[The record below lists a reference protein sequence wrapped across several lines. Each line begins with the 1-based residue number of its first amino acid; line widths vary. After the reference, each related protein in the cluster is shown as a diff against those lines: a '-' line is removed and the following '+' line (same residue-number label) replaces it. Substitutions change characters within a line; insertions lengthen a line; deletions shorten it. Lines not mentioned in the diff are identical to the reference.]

1 MKTINSIR
9 FTQTKGGHLA
19 AIINNELSVV
29 RNPEKEP
36 AYCMYHNISKGID
49 IEATPELIEEF
60 TTQFHIIEKRNEDER
75 EEKKQAAV
83 EAERKRI
90 QDLED
95 FVKGMTPQDF
105 GEAFNLKSVETASHW
120 SDLYEGR
127 SSFALI
133 VSSDKELEALEIAIR
148 VNAWTG
154 DYVELCNRAGEHHHT
169 FNSVYD
175 LKYYRRNVESYFNE
189 KYFLRTRENEEEY
202 FLDRVKEAESMEE
215 ISDIVSEFKNM
226 EEGYYSTC
234 GSLVYEGVTF
244 ENLWGYY
251 YDVYSYSFGF
261 KFSSKD
267 IYYNGVEA
275 EEEEEEETEE

>member
-9 FTQTKGGHLA
+9 FTQTKGGHMA

-36 AYCMYHNISKGID
+36 AYCMYNNISKGID

-60 TTQFHIIEKRNEDER
+60 TIQFQTIEKRNEDER
-75 EEKKQAAV
+75 EERRQAAL
-83 EAERKRI
+83 ESERKRI

-105 GEAFNLKSVETASHW
+105 GEAFNIKSVETASHW
-120 SDLYEGR
+120 SDLHEGR

-133 VSSDKELEALEIAIR
+133 VSGDKELEAIEIAIR
-148 VNAWTG
+148 VNDWAG
-154 DYVELCNRAGEHHHT
+154 DYGELCNRAGEHHHT
-169 FNSVYD
+169 FSSVYD
-175 LKYYRRNVESYFNE
+175 LKDYRRNVENYFDE
-189 KYFLRTRENEEEY
+189 KYFLRTRDNEEES
-202 FLDRVKEAESMEE
+202 FIERVKEADSMEE
-215 ISDIVSEFKNM
+215 VADLVNEFNNL
-226 EEGYYSTC
+226 EEGYYSAG

-244 ENLWGYY
+244 ENFWGYY

-267 IYYNGVEA
+267 IYYNGT